1 MPDPIDGSSGTPP
14 VRKPVLPYQSSLPT
28 SAVTIRKFRDVY
40 EAQLYANEL
49 AGHGID
55 YYLMNQNT
63 NDVLGAYAAFTMV
76 ELQVR
81 EQDVEQASAILANLE
96 INPLDVEPAEAAD
109 PDQPLPDPAGNGT
122 LVTAAVF
129 DNPRSLF
136 DAAAT
141 LGAAR
146 IESFLPALVA
156 RGDRPQGVGKRFIL
170 RVRQED
176 AQRASDLLQ
185 RAGKE
190 EADEDEPRCP
200 QCGSYRVLLVPQV
213 RAKFIDFLLGRRTQE
228 LMECLR
234 CHHQWPV

>member
-1 MPDPIDGSSGTPP
+1 MPDPTEGSSGKPP
-14 VRKPVLPYQSSLPT
+14 ARPPVLPYQSSLPT
-28 SAVTIRKFRDVY
+28 SAVTVRKFRDVY

-55 YYLMNQNT
+55 YFLMNQNT
-63 NDVLGAYAAFTMV
+63 NDVLGAYAGFTLV

-81 EQDVEQASAILANLE
+81 EQDVEQANAVLANLE
-96 INPLDVEPAEAAD
+96 INPLEVEPAEATD
-109 PDQPLPDPAGNGT
+109 PDQPLPDPAGNGM
-122 LVTAAVF
+122 LVTAAAF

-146 IESFLPALVA
+146 IESFLPTLVA
-156 RGDRPQGVGKRFIL
+156 RGDRPVGIGKRFVL

-176 AQRASDLLQ
+176 SEQAVDLLQ
-185 RAGKE
+185 RAAQE
-190 EADEDEPRCP
+190 DADEDEPRCP
-200 QCGSYRVLLVPQV
+200 QCGSYRVMLVPQA